1 MKRIAAIPLL
11 LIAAMTAGA
20 QQQIRIWHDGDDTR
34 VPISA
39 NSITYSTDGTTFECN
54 GNEYS
59 VDNVDSITMV
69 HIITVNY
76 SEGKATVEKGNV
88 MGVTY
93 TVDGANVTIDNTNT
107 HNEVEVVLQG
117 NSNDGS
123 LTYYGQYKCKFYL
136 NGLNLTSTVGAA
148 LNIQCGKR
156 VDLIINPGTDNILT
170 DAAGGMQ
177 KAALYCKGHLEI
189 SGSGNLTVSG
199 NTKHAIASKEYMQLK
214 KSTGNITIA
223 KAAADAIHVGQYFIM
238 NGGNINIDENTAN
251 DGIQV
256 EIITL
261 DDDITPDP
269 SKENNHGTAT
279 FAGGSV
285 KAVISHEDCK
295 GIKCDGNIN
304 ISGGTFD
311 IKPTAGGS
319 RGIQTDA
326 NMVVGNETAETSITI
341 ATSGGKCTQPECKA
355 DPHRCMGIKVDGNL
369 TVNGGTIK
377 VTHSKSSARDIKIG
391 GTYTKNG
398 GTVTGVIA

>member
-1 MKRIAAIPLL
+1 
-11 LIAAMTAGA
+11 
-20 QQQIRIWHDGDDTR
+20 
-34 VPISA
+34 
-39 NSITYSTDGTTFECN
+39 
-54 GNEYS
+54 
-59 VDNVDSITMV
+59 
-69 HIITVNY
+69 
-76 SEGKATVEKGNV
+76 
-88 MGVTY
+88 
-93 TVDGANVTIDNTNT
+93 
-107 HNEVEVVLQG
+107 
-117 NSNDGS
+117 
-123 LTYYGQYKCKFYL
+123 
-136 NGLNLTSTVGAA
+136 
-148 LNIQCGKR
+148 
-156 VDLIINPGTDNILT
+156 
-170 DAAGGMQ
+170 
-177 KAALYCKGHLEI
+177 
-189 SGSGNLTVSG
+189 
-199 NTKHAIASKEYMQLK
+199 MQLK

-295 GIKCDGNIN
+295 GIKCDGDIN
-304 ISGGTFD
+304 ISGGKFD

-341 ATSGGKCTQPECKA
+341 ATSGGKCTLPECSA